1 MPSSDAYAGTAG
13 AMSWERDECGGW
25 ISGCMTNGKSTDYCG
40 GSSTQFRR
48 HGRDRVQSVPA
59 AMLISVDKGVGV
71 NGAHGLLVT
80 GPILRKGL
88 PASSTSTR
96 LAEILT
102 LAEAAN
108 ARAQLAALMAA
119 RGSLPDFS
127 TYGALAHCKR

>member
-1 MPSSDAYAGTAG
+1 
-13 AMSWERDECGGW
+13 
-25 ISGCMTNGKSTDYCG
+25 
-40 GSSTQFRR
+40 
-48 HGRDRVQSVPA
+48 
-59 AMLISVDKGVGV
+59 MLISVDKGVGV

-88 PASSTSTR
+88 PASSTSTSTR
-96 LAEILT
+96 LAEIRT

-127 TYGALAHCKR
+127 THSTLAHCKR